1 MSENKGGVQ
10 LTINF
15 KSSSA
20 GAEKKGS
27 KRGFKKPEMKE
38 LSLKPPKAA
47 LNQVAQK
54 LLNQLCDLMNI
65 DKEDS
70 STALHKLIANHFR
83 TSFISYQS
91 QNLNGQDNL
100 IGILTSLNQLPLLK
114 KLAGS
119 LLQTKD

>member
-91 QNLNGQDNL
+91 QNINGQDNL